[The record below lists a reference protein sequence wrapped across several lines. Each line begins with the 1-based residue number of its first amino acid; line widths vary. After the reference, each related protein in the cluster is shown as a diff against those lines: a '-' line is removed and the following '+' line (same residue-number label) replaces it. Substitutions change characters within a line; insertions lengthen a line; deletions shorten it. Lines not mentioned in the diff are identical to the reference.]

1 MPPHQETSR
10 IAALADA
17 AMPEADQATLVG
29 FMAPGGGGTSEVLAA
44 IDRRVTA
51 RGGVT
56 LRMTGRR
63 LERSYLL
70 GALADVI
77 NVSDLPQLT
86 AATIDGETERRCR
99 DRLLERLTEASGSM
113 LLVDDAQ
120 WLDEATLRVLVGVV
134 ERAGD
139 RGAPGPAAASVIV
152 AHRPHPG
159 DPHLAGLDAALS
171 RQHPLVWL
179 SPLDEQEVAERTA
192 LVLGRAVDPALVE
205 TLHDQTA
212 GVPDLVDR
220 LARSWAGTLSS
231 ATNPTK
237 QDPLPPPVVEA
248 IRTEVDQL
256 PPTAQTVLAALSAGA
271 DLDDDLLSSITGL
284 SRTNLSTAFEMLR
297 SAGLLLSGVD
307 EVVPIVAAAVLEL
320 TPVADRRRFHAALA
334 EALSA
339 RGAPPTRAAEHLA
352 AADVNTREAA
362 DAYLAAGE
370 ACLADAPEL
379 ARRWF
384 ERAQTAGA
392 PAQESAARLAE
403 ASALDGDT
411 EAALKL
417 ADSAL
422 ADTGT
427 PDRDRALGVVAGLLP
442 SRGFWKRAAAAY
454 QELADNGS
462 APAEQLALIGTV
474 ASGGNVTGAGPPR
487 SGSLELEALTLAA
500 RGLTASLDG
509 QNLADADQPET
520 PFLEAAELLESGHT
534 RLLLPDTPHA
544 MGATVALAMCELP
557 AAEHLLS
564 RALERDIGGKA
575 LHARHRLLLGW
586 VAVRAG
592 RWSAA
597 EAALAETRDE
607 TLPPRELV
615 LAAAIDAGLA
625 RRGGDLT
632 RLRGAWQRAEG
643 ALLRYSADLLSM
655 DALGEL
661 AIAASRLG
669 CWDQISG
676 KARELGNVLRSLGEP
691 PLWVLPL
698 RWTGLQ
704 VALASDD
711 HEAVVRRADEVA
723 AIEPVHPRLGAL
735 AEAATSWVEVM
746 AGRIDPDAVSA
757 AAKGLQD
764 LSLTWEAS
772 RLTGQAAI
780 RSGDPSMTRSLLEQA
795 RDLKATLPSGEP
807 DSTPTAASV
816 LSDREQTVAQHIVDG
831 LTYKE
836 IGAQLYI
843 SPKTVEHHV
852 AKIRQKLGA
861 ATRAEMLAALRTQL
875 E

>member
-1 MPPHQETSR
+1 MGVPPPIGTSR
-10 IAALADA
+10 TTALVDAALPDA
-17 AMPEADQATLVG
+17 GEVATVG
-29 FMAPGGGGTSEVLAA
+29 FVAPGGGGAGEVLAA
-44 IDRRVTA
+44 IALRVTEL
-51 RGGVT
+51 GGT
-56 LRMTGRR
+56 ALRMTGRR
-63 LERSYLL
+63 LERNYLL

-77 NVSDLPQLT
+77 DLNDLPQLSP
-86 AATIDGETERRCR
+86 ATIDGETERRCR
-99 DRLLERLTEASGSM
+99 DRLLDRLADADGAT

-120 WLDEATLRVLVGVV
+120 WLDEATLRVLVGVI
-134 ERAGD
+134 ERAED
-139 RGAPGPAAASVIV
+139 RGVSVIV
-152 AHRPHPG
+152 AHRPRPG
-159 DPHLAGLDAALS
+159 DPDLAALDAALS
-171 RQHPLVWL
+171 RGRPLAWL
-179 SPLDEQEVAERTA
+179 GPLTEQEVAERSA
-192 LVLGRAVDPALVE
+192 LLLGRAVDPAFVE

-212 GVPDLVDR
+212 GVSDLVDR
-220 LARSWAGTLSS
+220 LTRTWGGSVPNGTSPS
-231 ATNPTK
+231 RGDT
-237 QDPLPPPVVEA
+237 LPSPVVES

-256 PPTAQTVLAALSAGA
+256 PQAAQTVLAALSAGA
-271 DLDDDLLSSITGL
+271 DLDDDLLVSITGL
-284 SRTNLSTAFEMLR
+284 SRTDLSGAFEMLR
-297 SAGLLLSGVD
+297 SAGLLLNGAD
-307 EVVPIVAAAVLEL
+307 EVVPVIAAAVLEL
-320 TPVADRRRFHAALA
+320 TPVAHRRRFHAALA
-334 EALSA
+334 DALST
-339 RGAPPTRAAEHLA
+339 RGAPPARAAEHLA

-362 DAYLAAGE
+362 QTYLAAGE

-384 ERAQTAGA
+384 ERAQAAGA
-392 PAQESAARLAE
+392 TSQETAARLAE
-403 ASALDGDT
+403 ASAMDGDS

-422 ADTGT
+422 ADSRTV
-427 PDRDRALGVVAGLLP
+427 DRDRALAVVAGLLP
-442 SRGFWKRAAAAY
+442 SRGFWKRAAGAY
-454 QELADNGS
+454 GELADHRV
-462 APAEQLALIGTV
+462 APAQPLAVIGSVV
-474 ASGGNVTGAGPPR
+474 AGQKTTGENLHQV
-487 SGSLELEALTLAA
+487 GSLELEALTLAA

-509 QNLADADQPET
+509 LDFADTDQPEA
-520 PFLEAAELLESGHT
+520 PFLEAAELLESAHN
-534 RLLLPDTPHA
+534 LMLLPDSPHA
-544 MGATVALAMCELP
+544 IGATVALAMCELP
-557 AAEHLLS
+557 AAEHLLN
-564 RALERDIGGKA
+564 RAIERDVGGKA
-575 LHARHRLLLGW
+575 LQARHRLLLGW

-597 EAALAETRDE
+597 EAALAETKDE
-607 TLPPRELV
+607 TLAPRELL

-711 HEAVVRRADEVA
+711 QEAVTRRAEEVA
-723 AIEPVHPRLGAL
+723 AVDPVHPRLAAL
-735 AEAATSWVEVM
+735 ADAAASWVEVM
-746 AGRIDPDAVSA
+746 AGRIDPDTISS

-772 RLTGQAAI
+772 RLVGQAAI

-795 RDLKATLPSGEP
+795 RDLKATLPSAEP

-816 LSDREQTVAQHIVDG
+816 LSDREQMVAQHIVDG

-861 ATRAEMLAALRTQL
+861 GTRAEMLAALRTQL
-875 E
+875 G